1 MELGS
6 AAFPKESDGVGL
18 YPQEKYPNTCRS
30 SSSNRPI
37 SAYPLQQ
44 QEHLKIGGLMI
55 ETKEI
60 VVDGVVDP
68 VKAEQ
73 QMNLLRYKKAF
84 ARRNFIKNVGLAG
97 AGIAAG
103 AVIQGCSDSKP
114 KAAGIPE
121 TDVLNF
127 ALNLEYLEAEFYSIA
142 VTGNHLDSSV
152 TGGTSTATGGSKV
165 NFTDTRIAD
174 IAAEIL
180 NDEML
185 HVKFLRSALG
195 GLAVAEPVIKLDAL
209 GIGFASQA
217 EFLIL
222 SRAFEDTGVSAYA
235 GAATL
240 LTGNN
245 LQAAA
250 QILATEAYHAGNI
263 RLNVVQQGITAPAL
277 DAQDVPPDESHF
289 FPVDANALAIK
300 RTTSQVLSIVYA
312 STTAGTS
319 SGGFF
324 PNGLNGNIKTI

>member
-1 MELGS
+1 MNETTEKPL
-6 AAFPKESDGVGL
+6 DG
-18 YPQEKYPNTCRS
+18 
-30 SSSNRPI
+30 I
-37 SAYPLQQ
+37 
-44 QEHLKIGGLMI
+44 I
-55 ETKEI
+55 
-60 VVDGVVDP
+60 DP

-73 QMNLLRYKKAF
+73 QLNLIRYKRAF
-84 ARRNFIKNVGLAG
+84 ARRNFLKNVGLAG

-103 AVIQGCSDSKP
+103 AVIQGCSDNSKSNP
-114 KAAGIPE
+114 SAQTIPE

-127 ALNLEYLEAEFYSIA
+127 ALNLEYLEAEFYSVA
-142 VTGNHLDSSV
+142 VTGATLDSSV
-152 TGGTSTATGGSKV
+152 TGGTSTATGGAQV
-165 NFTDTRIAD
+165 TFTDQRIAD

-185 HVKFLRSALG
+185 HVKFLRTALG
-195 GLAVAEPVIKLDAL
+195 AMAVAEPAINLDAL

-217 EFLIL
+217 EFLTL

-263 RLNVVQQGITAPAL
+263 RLNVVQQGITVPAL
-277 DAQDVPPDESHF
+277 DAQDVPPDETHF

-300 RTTSQVLSIVYA
+300 RTTSQVLAIVYA
-312 STTAGTS
+312 NATAGTS

-324 PNGLNGNIKTI
+324 PSGVNGNIKTV